1 MAGAAARQQSG
12 WVTPQGTRLLATARA
27 YKLIEAGVRVG
38 QPVRVAIL
46 EKREGKQG
54 LKPIQRNTRGAGT
67 ELQDQRP
74 VFTGTCAERVP
85 EPHRDL
91 WQQAKQ
97 A

>member
-46 EKREGKQG
+46 EKREG
-54 LKPIQRNTRGAGT
+54 
-67 ELQDQRP
+67 E
-74 VFTGTCAERVP
+74 
-85 EPHRDL
+85 
-91 WQQAKQ
+91 
-97 A
+97 